1 MTEKEKKKKVF
12 KHFWKLWKNS
22 SDVTIKK
29 ISKHIQLQSFISEA
43 VLFYL
48 TWWNIF
54 NITYLFLQEK
64 NSTVQFK
71 NNKNDVW

>member
-1 MTEKEKKKKVF
+1 MTEKEKKKSVQALLKT
-12 KHFWKLWKNS
+12 LKNS

>member
-1 MTEKEKKKKVF
+1 MTEKEKKKSVQALLKT
-12 KHFWKLWKNS
+12 LKNS

-29 ISKHIQLQSFISEA
+29 ISKHIQLQSFISGA

-64 NSTVQFK
+64 KLHSTI
-71 NNKNDVW
+71 